1 MKLLATDYDG
11 TLNYIHTVLK
21 EDKKA
26 IDQWKKEGNLFVID
40 TGRSMESILGEVI
53 KYDLPVDFFITNN
66 GGMVFD
72 KDKNVLFSSYLDN
85 ETSHE
90 VLKLTKNIPGV
101 VSYVV
106 NDGIYRHRI
115 VINENLVEKRY
126 PELKPDLSED
136 EVIKMGNYAQIVIS
150 MDNPQTALDLA
161 QQINEL
167 YSDTIVAYANK
178 FVVDVVPK
186 GISKAF
192 GLEFV
197 MKHFGLDIEDVYAIG
212 DADNDI
218 PLMTFNKNGACMMK
232 SEKNVKKMQHIYIA
246 L

>member
-1 MKLLATDYDG
+1 
-11 TLNYIHTVLK
+11 
-21 EDKKA
+21 
-26 IDQWKKEGNLFVID
+26 
-40 TGRSMESILGEVI
+40 
-53 KYDLPVDFFITNN
+53 
-66 GGMVFD
+66 MVFD

-85 ETSHE
+85 ETSYE

-126 PELKPDLSED
+126 PGLKPDLSED

-150 MDNPQTALDLA
+150 MDNPQMALDLA

-197 MKHFGLDIEDVYAIG
+197 MKHLGLDIEDVYAIG

-218 PLMTFNKNGACMMK
+218 PLMTFNKNGACMM
-232 SEKNVKKMQHIYIA
+232 
-246 L
+246 

>member
-11 TLNYIHTVLK
+11 TLNYIHTVLI

-85 ETSHE
+85 ETSYE

-115 VINENLVEKRY
+115 VVNENLVEKRC

-150 MDNPQTALDLA
+150 MDNPQMA
-161 QQINEL
+161 
-167 YSDTIVAYANK
+167 
-178 FVVDVVPK
+178 
-186 GISKAF
+186 
-192 GLEFV
+192 
-197 MKHFGLDIEDVYAIG
+197 
-212 DADNDI
+212 
-218 PLMTFNKNGACMMK
+218 
-232 SEKNVKKMQHIYIA
+232 
-246 L
+246 